1 MNKMF
6 FDNNLIIEIN
16 EMIYNVVYNIWF
28 GWFNIDEEIY
38 DVI

>member
-6 FDNNLIIEIN
+6 FDNNLIIELN

-28 GWFNIDEEIY
+28 GWFNIYEEIY